1 MSGAGTGVS
10 GDVGP
15 DDLDRDDD
23 DIRPFSE
30 AGARRDRGRTFHR
43 NRLRLGLVIAAVAG
57 AIAFLLLQGLGSA
70 TTYFRNADEAVEDR
84 AALGTDRFRLQGT
97 VVEGSRRQV
106 GETVEF
112 TVAYDCAFVPVVHR
126 GDPPELFKEGIP
138 VVLEGAFPTTA
149 ATAYESDRILVRH
162 TSEYRTE
169 ESDRLALAAAEQCP
183 DASGEGVGS

>member
-1 MSGAGTGVS
+1 MSGTGIS
-10 GDVGP
+10 GDVGR
-15 DDLDRDDD
+15 DELDRDDD

-30 AGARRDRGRTFHR
+30 AGGPARRGRTFQR
-43 NRLRLGLVIAAVAG
+43 SRLRLGLVIAVVAG

-70 TTYFRNADEAVEDR
+70 TTYFRNADEAVADR
-84 AALGTDRFRLQGT
+84 SALGTDRFRLQGT

-138 VVLEGAFPTTA
+138 VVLEGAFATTGPGP
-149 ATAYESDRILVRH
+149 YESDRILVRH

-183 DASGEGVGS
+183 GATVEAAGS

>member
-1 MSGAGTGVS
+1 MSGTGIS
-10 GDVGP
+10 GDVGR

-23 DIRPFSE
+23 DIRPFSV
-30 AGARRDRGRTFHR
+30 AGGHDRGGRTFQR
-43 NRLRLGLVIAAVAG
+43 GRLRLGLVIAAVAG
-57 AIAFLLLQGLGSA
+57 AIAFILLQGLGSA
-70 TTYFRNADEAVEDR
+70 TTYFRNADEAVADR

-112 TVAYDCAFVPVVHR
+112 QVAYNCVFVPVVHR

-138 VVLEGAFPTTA
+138 VVLEGAFDSRSET
-149 ATAYESDRILVRH
+149 YQSDTIRVRH

-169 ESDRLALAAAEQCP
+169 ESDRLALAEADTCPAGGQAA
-183 DASGEGVGS
+183 GS

>member
-1 MSGAGTGVS
+1 VSGPGIS
-10 GDVGP
+10 GDVGR
-15 DDLDRDDD
+15 DHLDRDDD

-30 AGARRDRGRTFHR
+30 AGGPARAGRAFQR

-70 TTYFRNADEAVEDR
+70 TTYFRNADEAVADR
-84 AALGTDRFRLQGT
+84 SALGTDRFRLQGT

-138 VVLEGAFPTTA
+138 VVLEGSFPTDA
-149 ATAYESDRILVRH
+149 ATTYESDRILVRH

-169 ESDRLALAAAEQCP
+169 ESDRLALAAEEQCP
-183 DASGEGVGS
+183 GATGAAVGS

>member
-1 MSGAGTGVS
+1 MSGTGIS
-10 GDVGP
+10 GDVGR
-15 DDLDRDDD
+15 DELDRDDD

-30 AGARRDRGRTFHR
+30 AGGPARRGRTFQR
-43 NRLRLGLVIAAVAG
+43 SRLRLGLVIAVVAG

-70 TTYFRNADEAVEDR
+70 TTYFRNADEAVADR
-84 AALGTDRFRLQGT
+84 SALGTDRFRLQGT

-138 VVLEGAFPTTA
+138 VVLEGAFATTGP
-149 ATAYESDRILVRH
+149 YESDRILVRH

-183 DASGEGVGS
+183 GATVEAAGS